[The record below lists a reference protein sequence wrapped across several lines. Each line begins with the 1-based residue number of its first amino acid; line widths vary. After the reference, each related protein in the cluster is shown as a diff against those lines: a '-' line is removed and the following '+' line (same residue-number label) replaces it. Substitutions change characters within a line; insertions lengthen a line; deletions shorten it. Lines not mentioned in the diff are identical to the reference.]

1 MTLWPFL
8 HILWAIAWHSS
19 SQALTSSLPHLHPIS
34 PVSPISP
41 ISPISPVSPV
51 SPATQAY
58 SNRAASYIKLGALP
72 EAKKDAEKCIEID
85 ATFIKG
91 YLRKGA
97 AEFFMKEHDKA
108 MKTYQE
114 GLKLDPGNQELQE
127 GLRR

>member
-1 MTLWPFL
+1 MITSGAACMLTRYGYTSDFCTAFL
-8 HILWAIAWHSS
+8 
-19 SQALTSSLPHLHPIS
+19 LTICGTYLQTNTDHRTFLPLPHLLPT
-34 PVSPISP
+34 P
-41 ISPISPVSPV
+41 
-51 SPATQAY
+51 QAY

-85 ATFIKG
+85 KTFIKG

-114 GLKLDPGNQELQE
+114 GLKLDPGNHELQE
-127 GLRR
+127 GIRR